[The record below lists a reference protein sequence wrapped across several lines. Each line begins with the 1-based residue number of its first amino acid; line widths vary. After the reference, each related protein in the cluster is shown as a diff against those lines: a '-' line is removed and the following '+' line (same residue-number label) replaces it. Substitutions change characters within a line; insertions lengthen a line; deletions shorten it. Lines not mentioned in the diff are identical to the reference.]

1 MKNRCIMKI
10 KVVSSVMVSS
20 FLFSCAVQQNNPI
33 YSEAKNADD
42 LLIVD
47 CLLPGQVRK
56 LGQIAT
62 YVTARRAIKTSA
74 VECEVR
80 GGEYVAYDRANL
92 STALNIWSPKAQ
104 SGDPEA
110 QNYVG
115 EIYEKG
121 LGVNPDYEM
130 ALVWYKKAA
139 RQGNSKAQM
148 NLGYLYEKGL
158 GVPVD
163 QTIAFEWYAK
173 SSKLSNSNIQYE
185 SSLSTAQQSTPLSA
199 ELKLLKAALK
209 NSQIESNHLK
219 QKLLSI
225 QDELSNDKERL
236 GLLQKDFILA
246 QRKIQSEQHELQDT
260 YKIDALNQKLEG
272 KTQEIRSQQVAVEK
286 LEDEYKRKVAVLTE
300 TLADTQKR
308 AKQIVDAL
316 KNDNKNAETSQV
328 ALLQMEVKL
337 AETEKRLLDVSNLS
351 HQRLTALDMLK
362 GKADSHE
369 QSLHFVD
376 KELKQSHQQIKQ
388 YKQDKARL
396 SAQVESD
403 QELKETYLLEISDKV
418 AEVEV
423 LKQSLIAEKSL
434 YESEIK
440 ALKKTVRGEL
450 VTEKPSIEIIDPPFV
465 LTRGMPMVTLR
476 SVASHREIIGK
487 VESSVGLL
495 SLLINDLKRKVN
507 EQGLF
512 KTDVELH
519 GNETPVKI
527 VAIDN
532 NGKKSSLDFV
542 LSMESAIQR
551 SVDTPS
557 GSIGKREKNWGKI
570 NFGNYHAL
578 IIANN
583 DYQKVPK
590 LETPV
595 TDAQAVEKILSA
607 KYGFKTKLLINGT
620 RYQILSELNKLRA
633 TLTENDNLLVYY
645 AGHGELDK
653 VNMRGHWLPIDA
665 DGDNT
670 ANWISTVAITDILNS
685 MAAQHVMVV
694 SDSCYSGAM
703 TRSSLARLDAGVTH
717 KQRNDWLKAMLKAR
731 SRTVLT
737 SGGLK
742 PVMDGGGGQHSV
754 FARAFIEALG
764 ANSELLE
771 GQALYRNVSNNI
783 VSIAAGY
790 GIEQVPEYAPIRHAG
805 HESGEFF
812 FVPK

>member
-1 MKNRCIMKI
+1 MKTNI
-10 KVVSSVMVSS
+10 VSTMVVSS
-20 FLFSCAVQQNNPI
+20 FLFSCAVQDIQM
-33 YSEAKNADD
+33 SSVAKNADE

-62 YVTARRAIKTSA
+62 YVTARRAIKSSA

-121 LGVNPDYEM
+121 LGVEPDYEM
-130 ALVWYKKAA
+130 AHVWYKKAA
-139 RQGNSKAQM
+139 RQGYSKAQI
-148 NLGYLYEKGL
+148 NLGYLYERGL
-158 GVPVD
+158 GVQKD
-163 QTIAFEWYAK
+163 KAIALEWYAK
-173 SSKLSNSNIQYE
+173 SSKLSSLNIQYE
-185 SSLSTAQQSTPLSA
+185 SSLSTAPQSNPLSA

-209 NSQIESNHLK
+209 NSQIETISLK
-219 QKLLSI
+219 KKLLNI
-225 QDELSNDKERL
+225 QGNLISDKEKL
-236 GLLQKDFILA
+236 AILQKDFLLV
-246 QRKIQSEQHELQDT
+246 QKKIQSRPRVSQNEKEIEFLTQTLEEKNQA
-260 YKIDALNQKLEG
+260 IGFQQLN
-272 KTQEIRSQQVAVEK
+272 VEK
-286 LEDEYKRKVAVLTE
+286 LEDEYKKKVAVLTE

-316 KNDNKNAETSQV
+316 KSENKNAATSQV
-328 ALLQMEVKL
+328 ALLQMEAKL
-337 AETEKRLLDVSNLS
+337 AETEKRLLDVNKLS
-351 HQRLTALDMLK
+351 DQRLIALDELK
-362 GKADSHE
+362 ETTGSQQKSLQFADT
-369 QSLHFVD
+369 
-376 KELKQSHQQIKQ
+376 ELKQSQQQIEQ
-388 YKQDKARL
+388 YRQDKVSLA
-396 SAQVESD
+396 AQLESD
-403 QELKETYLLEISDKV
+403 LELKEKYLLEIKDK
-418 AEVEV
+418 AGEVEK
-423 LKQSLIAEKSL
+423 LKKSLIEERLQYELKIKS
-434 YESEIK
+434 
-440 ALKKTVRGEL
+440 LKKTVKVEL
-450 VTEKPSIEIIDPPFV
+450 VADKPSIEIIDPPFV
-465 LTRGMPMVTLR
+465 LTRGMPTVTLR

-487 VESSVGLL
+487 VESSAGLL

-512 KTDVELH
+512 KTDVALH
-519 GNETPVKI
+519 GNETPVQI
-527 VAIDN
+527 VAIDI

-542 LSMESAIQR
+542 LSMERAIQR
-551 SVDTPS
+551 STNIPV
-557 GSIGKREKNWGKI
+557 GSINKQEKNWEQV
-570 NFGNYHAL
+570 NFGRYHAL

-583 DYQKVPK
+583 DYLKVPK

-595 TDAQAVEKILSA
+595 TDARAVEKILSA

-633 TLTENDNLLVYY
+633 TLTEEDNLLVYY

-703 TRSSLARLDAGVTH
+703 TRSSLARLDTGVTH
-717 KQRNDWLKAMLKAR
+717 KQRNDWLKAMLKSR

-764 ANSELLE
+764 ENSQLLE
-771 GQALYRNVSNNI
+771 GQALYRSVSNNI
-783 VSIAAGY
+783 IAIAADY

>member
-1 MKNRCIMKI
+1 MKTNI
-10 KVVSSVMVSS
+10 VSTMVVSS
-20 FLFSCAVQQNNPI
+20 FLFSCAVQDIQM
-33 YSEAKNADD
+33 SSVAKNADE

-62 YVTARRAIKTSA
+62 YVTARRAIKSSA

-121 LGVNPDYEM
+121 LGVEPDYEM
-130 ALVWYKKAA
+130 AHVWYKKAA
-139 RQGNSKAQM
+139 RQGYSKAQI
-148 NLGYLYEKGL
+148 NLGYLYERGL
-158 GVPVD
+158 GVKKD
-163 QTIAFEWYAK
+163 KAIALEWYAK
-173 SSKLSNSNIQYE
+173 SSKLSSLNIQYE
-185 SSLSTAQQSTPLSA
+185 SSLSTAPQSNPLSA

-209 NSQIESNHLK
+209 NSQIETISLK
-219 QKLLSI
+219 KKLLNI
-225 QDELSNDKERL
+225 QGNLISDKEKL
-236 GLLQKDFILA
+236 AILQKDFLLV
-246 QRKIQSEQHELQDT
+246 QKKIQSRPRVSQNEKEIEFLTQTLEEKNQA
-260 YKIDALNQKLEG
+260 IGFQQLN
-272 KTQEIRSQQVAVEK
+272 VEK
-286 LEDEYKRKVAVLTE
+286 LEDEYKKKVAVLTE

-308 AKQIVDAL
+308 AKQIVGAL
-316 KNDNKNAETSQV
+316 KSENKNAATSQV

-337 AETEKRLLDVSNLS
+337 AETEKRLLDVNKLS
-351 HQRLTALDMLK
+351 DQRLIALDELK
-362 GKADSHE
+362 ETTGSQQKSLQFADT
-369 QSLHFVD
+369 
-376 KELKQSHQQIKQ
+376 ELKQSQQQIEQ
-388 YKQDKARL
+388 YRQDKVSLA
-396 SAQVESD
+396 AQLESD
-403 QELKETYLLEISDKV
+403 LELKEKYLLEIKDK
-418 AEVEV
+418 AGEVEK
-423 LKQSLIAEKSL
+423 LKKSLIEERLQYELKIKS
-434 YESEIK
+434 
-440 ALKKTVRGEL
+440 LKKTVKVEL
-450 VTEKPSIEIIDPPFV
+450 VADKPSIEIIDPPFV
-465 LTRGMPMVTLR
+465 LTRGMPTVTLR

-487 VESSVGLL
+487 VESSAGLL
-495 SLLINDLKRKVN
+495 SLFINDLKRKVN

-512 KTDVELH
+512 KTDVALH
-519 GNETPVKI
+519 GNETPVQI
-527 VAIDN
+527 VAIDI

-542 LSMESAIQR
+542 LSMERAIQR
-551 SVDTPS
+551 STNIPV
-557 GSIGKREKNWGKI
+557 GSINKQEKNWEQV
-570 NFGNYHAL
+570 NFGRYHAL

-583 DYQKVPK
+583 DYLKVPK

-595 TDAQAVEKILSA
+595 TDARAVEKILSV

-633 TLTENDNLLVYY
+633 TLTEEDNLLVYY

-703 TRSSLARLDAGVTH
+703 TRSSLARLDTGVTH
-717 KQRNDWLKAMLKAR
+717 KQRNDWLKAMLKSR

-764 ANSELLE
+764 ENSQLLE
-771 GQALYRNVSNNI
+771 GQALYRSVSNNI
-783 VSIAAGY
+783 IAIAADY

>member
-1 MKNRCIMKI
+1 MKTNI
-10 KVVSSVMVSS
+10 VSTMVVSS
-20 FLFSCAVQQNNPI
+20 FLFSCAVQDIQM
-33 YSEAKNADD
+33 SSVAKNADE

-62 YVTARRAIKTSA
+62 YVTARRAIKSSA

-121 LGVNPDYEM
+121 LGVEPDYEM
-130 ALVWYKKAA
+130 AHVWYKKAA
-139 RQGNSKAQM
+139 RQGYSKAQI
-148 NLGYLYEKGL
+148 NLGYLYERGL
-158 GVPVD
+158 GVKKD
-163 QTIAFEWYAK
+163 KAIALEWYAK
-173 SSKLSNSNIQYE
+173 SSKLSSLNIQYE
-185 SSLSTAQQSTPLSA
+185 SSLSTAPQSNPLSA

-209 NSQIESNHLK
+209 NSQIETISLK
-219 QKLLSI
+219 KKLLNI
-225 QDELSNDKERL
+225 QGNLISDKEKL
-236 GLLQKDFILA
+236 AILQKDFLLV
-246 QRKIQSEQHELQDT
+246 QKKIQSRPRVSQNEKEIEFLTQTLEEKNQA
-260 YKIDALNQKLEG
+260 IGFQQLN
-272 KTQEIRSQQVAVEK
+272 VEK
-286 LEDEYKRKVAVLTE
+286 LEDEYKKKVAVLTE

-316 KNDNKNAETSQV
+316 KSENKNAATSQV
-328 ALLQMEVKL
+328 ALLQMEAKL
-337 AETEKRLLDVSNLS
+337 AETEKRLLDVNKLS
-351 HQRLTALDMLK
+351 DQRLIALDELK
-362 GKADSHE
+362 ETTGSQQKSLQFADT
-369 QSLHFVD
+369 
-376 KELKQSHQQIKQ
+376 ELKQSQQQIEQ
-388 YKQDKARL
+388 YRQDKVSLA
-396 SAQVESD
+396 AQLESD
-403 QELKETYLLEISDKV
+403 LELKEKYLLEIKDK
-418 AEVEV
+418 AGEVEK
-423 LKQSLIAEKSL
+423 LKKSLIEERLQYELKIKS
-434 YESEIK
+434 
-440 ALKKTVRGEL
+440 LKKTVKVEL
-450 VTEKPSIEIIDPPFV
+450 VADKPSIEIIDPPFV
-465 LTRGMPMVTLR
+465 LTRGMPTVTLR

-487 VESSVGLL
+487 VESSAGLL

-512 KTDVELH
+512 KTDVALH
-519 GNETPVKI
+519 GNETPVQI
-527 VAIDN
+527 VAIDI

-542 LSMESAIQR
+542 LSMERAIQR
-551 SVDTPS
+551 STNIPV
-557 GSIGKREKNWGKI
+557 GSINKQEKNWEQV
-570 NFGNYHAL
+570 NFGRYHAL

-583 DYQKVPK
+583 DYLKVPK

-595 TDAQAVEKILSA
+595 TDARAVEKILSA

-633 TLTENDNLLVYY
+633 TLTEEDNLLVYY

-703 TRSSLARLDAGVTH
+703 TRSSLARLDTGVTH
-717 KQRNDWLKAMLKAR
+717 KQRNDWLKAMLKSR

-764 ANSELLE
+764 ENSQLLE
-771 GQALYRNVSNNI
+771 GQALYRSVSNNI
-783 VSIAAGY
+783 IAIAADY

>member
-1 MKNRCIMKI
+1 MKI

-199 ELKLLKAALK
+199 ELKLLKSALK
-209 NSQIESNHLK
+209 NSQIESNNLK

-236 GLLQKDFILA
+236 GLLQKDFVLVQKKA
-246 QRKIQSEQHELQDT
+246 QSEQLASQDT

-487 VESSVGLL
+487 VESSAGLL

-557 GSIGKREKNWGKI
+557 GSIDKREKNWGEI

-607 KYGFKTKLLINGT
+607 KYGFKTKILINGT

-665 DGDNT
+665 DSDNT

-703 TRSSLARLDAGVTH
+703 TRSSLARLDSGVTH
-717 KQRNDWLKAMLKAR
+717 KQQNDWLKAMLKAR

-764 ANSELLE
+764 ANSQLLE

-783 VSIAAGY
+783 IAIAADY

-812 FVPK
+812 FVPR

>member
-1 MKNRCIMKI
+1 MKTNI
-10 KVVSSVMVSS
+10 VSTMVVSS
-20 FLFSCAVQQNNPI
+20 FLFSCAVQDIQM
-33 YSEAKNADD
+33 SSVAKNADE

-62 YVTARRAIKTSA
+62 YVTARRAIKSSA

-121 LGVNPDYEM
+121 LGVEPDYEM
-130 ALVWYKKAA
+130 AHVWYKKAA
-139 RQGNSKAQM
+139 RQGYSKAQI
-148 NLGYLYEKGL
+148 NLGYLYERGL
-158 GVPVD
+158 GVQKD
-163 QTIAFEWYAK
+163 KAIALEWYAK
-173 SSKLSNSNIQYE
+173 SSKLSSLNIQYE
-185 SSLSTAQQSTPLSA
+185 SSLSTAPQSNPLSA

-209 NSQIESNHLK
+209 NSQIETISLK
-219 QKLLSI
+219 KKLLNI
-225 QDELSNDKERL
+225 QGNLISDKEKL
-236 GLLQKDFILA
+236 AILQKDFLLV
-246 QRKIQSEQHELQDT
+246 QKKIQSRPRVSQNEKEIEFLTQTLEEKNQA
-260 YKIDALNQKLEG
+260 IEFQQLN
-272 KTQEIRSQQVAVEK
+272 VEK
-286 LEDEYKRKVAVLTE
+286 LEDEYKKKVAVLTE

-316 KNDNKNAETSQV
+316 KSENKNAATSQV
-328 ALLQMEVKL
+328 ALLQMEAKL
-337 AETEKRLLDVSNLS
+337 AETEKRLLDVNKLS
-351 HQRLTALDMLK
+351 DQRLIALDELK
-362 GKADSHE
+362 ETTGSQQKSLQFADT
-369 QSLHFVD
+369 
-376 KELKQSHQQIKQ
+376 ELKQSQQQIEQ
-388 YKQDKARL
+388 YRQDKVSLA
-396 SAQVESD
+396 AQLESD
-403 QELKETYLLEISDKV
+403 LELKEKYLLEIKDK
-418 AEVEV
+418 AGEVEK
-423 LKQSLIAEKSL
+423 LKKSLIEERLQYELKIKS
-434 YESEIK
+434 
-440 ALKKTVRGEL
+440 LKKTVKVEL
-450 VTEKPSIEIIDPPFV
+450 VADKPSIEIIDPPFV
-465 LTRGMPMVTLR
+465 LTRGMPTVTLR

-487 VESSVGLL
+487 VESSAGLL
-495 SLLINDLKRKVN
+495 SLFINDLKRKVN

-512 KTDVELH
+512 KTDVALH
-519 GNETPVKI
+519 GNETPVQI
-527 VAIDN
+527 VAIDI

-542 LSMESAIQR
+542 LSMERAIQR
-551 SVDTPS
+551 STNIPV
-557 GSIGKREKNWGKI
+557 GSINKQEKNWEQV
-570 NFGNYHAL
+570 NFGRYHAL

-583 DYQKVPK
+583 DYLKVPK

-595 TDAQAVEKILSA
+595 TDARAVEKILSA

-633 TLTENDNLLVYY
+633 TLTEEDNLLVYY

-703 TRSSLARLDAGVTH
+703 TRSSLARLDTGVTH
-717 KQRNDWLKAMLKAR
+717 KQRNDWLKAMLKSR

-764 ANSELLE
+764 ENSQLLE
-771 GQALYRNVSNNI
+771 GQALYRSVSNNI
-783 VSIAAGY
+783 IAIAADY